1 MIIGYRLGIIKWLG
15 LVRPLV
21 TQSQVETVESRTIW
35 KDTEDHPVAAAGG
48 RTSVWIGALP
58 AICAVHC
65 LAMPIFA
72 STLPFFAATHQWEA
86 WLVALSGLL
95 VTVTLVT
102 SWQLHGRWSVWA
114 LASLGF
120 AVWIAALAGW
130 LGALPES
137 LMSPL
142 GGLLVAL
149 SLFWNGH
156 LRHQAVC
163 GVCACPVHPA

>member
-1 MIIGYRLGIIKWLG
+1 MRVGN
-15 LVRPLV
+15 
-21 TQSQVETVESRTIW
+21 VESGTIW
-35 KDTEDHPVAAAGG
+35 KDADGPSTATAEG
-48 RTSVWIGALP
+48 RASGWFGAVP

-65 LAMPIFA
+65 LAMPILA
-72 STLPFFAATHQWEA
+72 STLPFFAATHAWEA
-86 WLVALSGLL
+86 WLVALSALL
-95 VTVTLVT
+95 AAVTLAA
-102 SWQLHGRWSVWA
+102 SWRLHGRRVVWV

-130 LGALPES
+130 LGALPAS

-142 GGLLVAL
+142 GGLLVAI

-163 GVCACPVHPA
+163 GSCACPVHPA